1 VASRRVIT
9 GRSAEIAAA
18 AELGRRGYRIIAS
31 NYRCRQGEIDFV
43 ADDSGVLVFVEVR
56 CKTTDSYG
64 SPAESIT
71 QTKMRRLG
79 ATAEH
84 WIYQH
89 GEPAHGCRFDVVEIT
104 RQDGKLVVREI
115 IKDAFTM

>member
-1 VASRRVIT
+1 MRI

-43 ADDSGVLVFVEVR
+43 AEDGGVLAFVEVR
-56 CKTTDSYG
+56 CKTTDTFG

-71 QTKMRRLG
+71 QAKMRKLA

-84 WIYQH
+84 FILEH
-89 GEPAHGCRFDVVEIT
+89 GEPKSGCRFDVVEVVPA
-104 RQDGKLVVREI
+104 DGRLRVREI
-115 IKDAFTM
+115 IKDAFSM